1 MDPELKRR
9 LELVEDPT
17 YEGESLTPTDY
28 TGLVI
33 VGLIIPFGLMIWGW
47 I

>member
-17 YEGESLTPTDY
+17 YEGEALSTMDY
-28 TGLVI
+28 IGLVLAGLVI
-33 VGLIIPFGLMIWGW
+33 PLGLMVWGW